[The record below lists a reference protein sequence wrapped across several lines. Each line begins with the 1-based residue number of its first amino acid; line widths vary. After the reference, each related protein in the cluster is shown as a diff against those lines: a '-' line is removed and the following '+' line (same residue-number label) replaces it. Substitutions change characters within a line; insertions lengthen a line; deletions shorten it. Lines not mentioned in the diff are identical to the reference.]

1 MIVTDGHRPAER
13 NQVGATDARRG
24 TAGAFLKSTLGELTA
39 STQVFPPDIPRR
51 QRSLDPAG
59 RDASLDL
66 AGCDASLDL
75 AGRDARLDL
84 ADVTRALI
92 SRDVTRGLTSRDVTQ
107 ALTSPDVTRGWAADP
122 GTGARRGIESVSGG
136 QDDDHGWDGNARG
149 LGGEVGGGEP
159 VEAQHLRADA
169 VVGAQAGLA
178 VGDRYGED

>member
-66 AGCDASLDL
+66 AG
-75 AGRDARLDL
+75 RDARLDL

-92 SRDVTRGLTSRDVTQ
+92 SRDVTRALISRDVTQ

-136 QDDDHGWDGNARG
+136 QDDDHGRDGNARG